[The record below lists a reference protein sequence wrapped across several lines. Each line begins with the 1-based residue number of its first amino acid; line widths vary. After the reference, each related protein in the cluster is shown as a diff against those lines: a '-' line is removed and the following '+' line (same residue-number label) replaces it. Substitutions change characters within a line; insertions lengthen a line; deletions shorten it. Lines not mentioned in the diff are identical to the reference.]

1 MPKKLKVVDLF
12 CGAGGMS
19 LGLEM
24 TGRFEVA
31 AAIDFWQPS
40 IDTFLLNHPNLSKK
54 DVFCADV
61 AEVFDRNSDKIN
73 PKYEFDQSKI
83 DIVVG
88 GPPCQGL
95 SLAGKRLTD
104 DPRNTLF
111 RSFVDAVRIL
121 QPKAF
126 IMENVPGL
134 LSMKNGAIN
143 RGIMDAFASIG
154 YNHFNEHAPQILKA
168 EMYGVPQI
176 RRRLFYVGFRSD
188 ITPSFKSWPPI
199 QTHKEYKK
207 GFGDSLPM
215 NDLFESIETVDY
227 LKNPISVA
235 EAIGDL
241 PPLASG
247 EGGEEM
253 PHINKAQNE
262 YQILMRT
269 MPKWQS
275 GNEAKVYNHAPPNH
289 TEKLLNL
296 IRNTTPGQSVD
307 PKYADSKMWR
317 PDAPGF
323 TVKALGAGG
332 GSTNRRAFH
341 YDPEQIRGSTVR
353 ENARIQTFPDW
364 YRFTGA
370 KTHQMT
376 QVGNAVPPLLAKAIG
391 ESFIQ
396 KLLG

>member
-1 MPKKLKVVDLF
+1 MKKKLKVVDLF

-24 TGRFEVA
+24 TGHFKVE
-31 AAIDFWQPS
+31 AAIDFWQPA
-40 IDTFLLNHPNLSKK
+40 INTFLLNHPSLSDK
-54 DVFCADV
+54 DVFCADI
-61 AEVFDRNSDKIN
+61 AEIFSKDANRMN
-73 PKYEFDQSKI
+73 PKFNFNKQDI

-95 SLAGKRLTD
+95 SLAGKRLID

-111 RSFVDAVRIL
+111 RSFVDAVSLL

-143 RGIMDAFASIG
+143 RGIMEAFSSIG
-154 YNHFNEHAPQILKA
+154 YNHFSEHAPQILKA
-168 EMYGVPQI
+168 EMFGVPQI

-188 ITPSFKSWPPI
+188 ISPNFNAWPPQ
-199 QTHKEYKK
+199 QTHKEYKR
-207 GFGDSLPM
+207 GASDSLPI
-215 NDLFESIETVDY
+215 NDLFESVETIQY
-227 LKNPISVA
+227 LKEPITVK

-241 PPLASG
+241 PPVISG
-247 EGGEEM
+247 AGSDEM
-253 PHINKAQNE
+253 EYINGPQNDF
-262 YQILMRT
+262 QTLMRSY
-269 MPKWQS
+269 PDWLSQS
-275 GNEAKVYNHAPPNH
+275 DVKVFNHAPPNH
-289 TEKLLNL
+289 TEKLLAL
-296 IRNTTPGQSVD
+296 IRNTSPGQSVD
-307 PKYADSKMWR
+307 AKYADSKMWR
-317 PDAPGF
+317 PDTPGY

-341 YDPEQIRGSTVR
+341 YDPNQARASTVR

-364 YRFTGA
+364 YKFTGA

-391 ESFIQ
+391 ESLIS
-396 KLLG
+396 KLLE